1 MQFHGP
7 QPPKTLLMQALQSDS
22 TDGAEGAFDSDRY
35 TRAETLLAEA
45 QRRGPYREDAGSFS
59 AGYTLEVAAQRYF
72 ELLNVELLSLQGF
85 LTESELV
92 ALLNTTAS
100 PVWDWRAGF
109 TLAGIL
115 ADDQGIESLEDD
127 TLMGRFV
134 RKLSTL
140 THSQCVALVDA
151 CERIWRGLGA
161 GSESLASSAERCGLH
176 LARS

>member
-1 MQFHGP
+1 MQVHAP
-7 QPPKTLLMQALQSDS
+7 QHKTPLMQALQSDS
-22 TDGAEGAFDSDRY
+22 TDGAEWAFDFDRF
-35 TRAETLLAEA
+35 TRAEALLAET
-45 QRRGPYREDAGSFS
+45 QRRRPYREDAGSFS

-100 PVWDWRAGF
+100 PVWNWRAGF
-109 TLAGIL
+109 TLAGVV

-127 TLMGRFV
+127 TRMGRFV
-134 RKLSTL
+134 RKLSSL
-140 THSQCVALVDA
+140 TQSQCLALVDA
-151 CERIWRGLGA
+151 CERIWRDHGA

-176 LARS
+176 LAKA